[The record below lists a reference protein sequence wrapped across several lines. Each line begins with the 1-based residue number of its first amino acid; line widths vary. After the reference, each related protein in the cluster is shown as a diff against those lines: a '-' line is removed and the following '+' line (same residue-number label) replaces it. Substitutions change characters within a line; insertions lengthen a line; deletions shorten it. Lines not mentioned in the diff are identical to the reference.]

1 MRTRLAVLCAAILL
15 AGCAA
20 PQNRGG
26 DLNVPRDLSLGG
38 KTYQPAFKDANPR
51 QSIWEFTTDGEK
63 VEEWQWTRLVTVN
76 LMRLGEVP
84 IERWTAVMQ
93 RELDNT
99 RPLPR
104 YAFQQQGNTV
114 LANIV
119 YPPSAKRPVYESNA
133 WLVRT
138 VPGCGG
144 IVNLQFARQVKPTAG
159 MTAAAEVERLQRQ
172 NEADLAELQALAWQ
186 PSCATR

>member
-20 PQNRGG
+20 PQSRGG

-63 VEEWQWTRLVTVN
+63 VEEWQWTRLVTIN

-104 YAFQQQGNTV
+104 YAFQQQGDTV

-159 MTAAAEVERLQRQ
+159 MTEAAEVERLQRQ
-172 NEADLAELQALAWQ
+172 NEADLAKLQALAWQ